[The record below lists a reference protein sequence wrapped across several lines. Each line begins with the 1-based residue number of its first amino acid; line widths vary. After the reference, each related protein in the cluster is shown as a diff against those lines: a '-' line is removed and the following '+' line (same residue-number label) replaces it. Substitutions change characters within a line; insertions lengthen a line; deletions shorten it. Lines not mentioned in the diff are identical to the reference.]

1 MSIEPFAGYPDPN
14 GNDPLAINNDPNE
27 FAQASVATLV
37 SHLSAIASTNYE
49 FLPLLVQSGILSVV
63 EHRFMTDDDFIYF
76 PEDPERSAVLIAKD
90 LRRNEMVT
98 RDKRPLIVVK
108 FERAQTEVH
117 GMRDAVRMVSA
128 DAPPDDRRAV
138 RETLLYQVQ
147 VLDRDSL
154 RATLL
159 AQRIRGALIASR
171 LDMQEAFNL
180 QYVGYPDLNGPV
192 LVEEYDD
199 LFQCTLNLQVLTV
212 PTFRVRQD
220 PIIIKKILL
229 LIRANAARI
238 LQQINVPGAENG

>member
-27 FAQASVATLV
+27 FAQASVATLM

-49 FLPLLVQSGILSVV
+49 FLPLLVQSGILSVI

-90 LRRNEMVT
+90 LRRNEMAA

-108 FERAQTEVH
+108 FGRAQAETH
-117 GMRDAVRMVSA
+117 AMRDAVKMAGA
-128 DAPPDDRRAV
+128 DAPQDDRRAV
-138 RETLLYQVQ
+138 RETLIYQIQ

-171 LDMQEAFNL
+171 LDIQQAFNL

-192 LVEEYDD
+192 LTEEYDD
-199 LFQCTLNLQVLTV
+199 LFECTLNLQVLTI
-212 PTFRVRQD
+212 PAFRVRQD
-220 PIIIKKILL
+220 PLVIKKILL

-238 LQQINVPGAENG
+238 IQRINVPGADDA